1 MMRHAGRTLT
11 AALLLVAALGVLYYL
26 ASLPKAPAIAP
37 ETLQVRQPFPV
48 DLALPDL
55 HGTTIRLADLH
66 GKVVLLNVWATWCYP
81 CRVEMPSMNALYRDY
96 HPQGFEI
103 LAISMD
109 VSGAQAVAPFV
120 ADYALTFP
128 VLLDPDNTVSTR
140 LLGGGI
146 PTSYVLDK
154 RGQIVTVE
162 VGTRDWNSARFR
174 RLLDQLLAE
183 E

>member
-11 AALLLVAALGVLYYL
+11 AALLLVAVLGLLYYL
-26 ASLPKAPAIAP
+26 ASLPKAPAKAP

-48 DLALPDL
+48 DLALP
-55 HGTTIRLADLH
+55 DLH

-162 VGTRDWNSARFR
+162 IGTRDWNSTRFR